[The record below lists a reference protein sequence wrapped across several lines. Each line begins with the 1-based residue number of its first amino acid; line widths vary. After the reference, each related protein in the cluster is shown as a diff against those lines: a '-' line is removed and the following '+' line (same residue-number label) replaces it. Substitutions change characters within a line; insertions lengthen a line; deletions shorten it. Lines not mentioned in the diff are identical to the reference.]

1 MLKKISRARLDALRQ
16 GWLESRRHLRRRTV
30 SAPLLRWTTASFART
45 RASTHIL
52 TRMRYCF
59 IILQTVS

>member
-16 GWLESRRHLRRRTV
+16 GWLESRRHLPAARFG
-30 SAPLLRWTTASFART
+30 PLLRWTTASFART

>member
-16 GWLESRRHLRRRTV
+16 GWKAAATCPPPV

>member
-16 GWLESRRHLRRRTV
+16 GWLESRRHLPAARFG
-30 SAPLLRWTTASFART
+30 PLTALDDSLIRRT